1 MISGSRRHDGVRR
14 EGVERLS
21 EGKKAESR
29 RPSADQVPDKTIA
42 KKRKPAGENPA
53 DVGRA
58 LKSVYDETV
67 REEVP
72 ADFLDLLG
80 KLN

>member
-1 MISGSRRHDGVRR
+1 M
-14 EGVERLS
+14 S

-29 RPSADQVPDKTIA
+29 RPSADQIPDKKIS
-42 KKRKPAGENPA
+42 KRRKSAGENPA

-67 REEVP
+67 REDVP
-72 ADFLDLLG
+72 SDFLELLG